1 MTEDAPKKAKQPRK
15 KAAPR
20 ADASADAQ
28 TKSADASADAQ
39 TKRADAYADAQEK
52 KVQAETQTKRPAE
65 DKGDDQQMRA
75 AVLAAALPHAAF
87 DGFTDSLLQKAG
99 AEAGVA
105 KADLA
110 RLFENGAVSL
120 IEFFSVHTDAE
131 MEKRLGEM
139 DLKSMKIRERIATAV
154 KTRLAI
160 LKPHKEAAR
169 RAAALLS
176 LPMNAGLGA
185 KLMYRTVDAMWR
197 AAGDTSTDFNFYTK
211 RGILA
216 GVYGST
222 AMRWFNDT
230 SEDEKTTEEFLA
242 ARIDNVMQFE
252 KFKAKAKEALSNFPA
267 FADWAKSKK

>member
-1 MTEDAPKKAKQPRK
+1 MSETPKKPRK
-15 KAAPR
+15 KAAPKPKPESP
-20 ADASADAQ
+20 AKASA
-28 TKSADASADAQ
+28 
-39 TKRADAYADAQEK
+39 EK
-52 KVQAETQTKRPAE
+52 P
-65 DKGDDQQMRA
+65 DDQQMRE
-75 AVLAAALPHAAF
+75 AVLAAALPHIAF
-87 DGFTDSLLQKAG
+87 DGFTAGMLQKAG
-99 AEAGVA
+99 AEAGVS

-110 RLFENGAVSL
+110 RLFEDRPVSL
-120 IEFFSVHTDAE
+120 VEFYSTHTDVE
-131 MEKRLGEM
+131 MERRLTAM
-139 DLKSMKIRERIATAV
+139 DLKAMKIRERIAAAV

-176 LPMNAGLGA
+176 LPMHAALGA

-230 SEDEKTTEEFLA
+230 SEDEKPTDEFLA

-252 KFKAKAKEALSNFPA
+252 KFKAKAKDALSNFPA
-267 FADWAKSKK
+267 FADWGKPKK